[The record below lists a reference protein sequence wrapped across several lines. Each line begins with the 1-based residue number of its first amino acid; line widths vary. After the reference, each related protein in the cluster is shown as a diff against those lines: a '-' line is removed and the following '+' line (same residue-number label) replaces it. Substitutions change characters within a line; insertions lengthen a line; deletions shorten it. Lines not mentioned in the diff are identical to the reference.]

1 MQNYSFD
8 LLGSNRGPSGK
19 SISGFSLYLIPT
31 FKCGVDFFYRSQK
44 MGEFCQSW
52 NCLLISYVHT
62 I

>member
-8 LLGSNRGPSGK
+8 LLGSNRGPSGN
-19 SISGFSLYLIPT
+19 LTPT
-31 FKCGVDFFYRSQK
+31 FKCGVDLFLLFQKK

-52 NCLLISYVHT
+52 NCLLINYVHT